1 MGNKERLFKSS
12 TLLTDVKQLIE
23 QSRLRVASVVNSEIS
38 MLYWFVGKR
47 ISEDV
52 LKNERAEYGKQ
63 IVVTLSQELT
73 LVYGKGW
80 GEKQLR
86 HCMRFYQIFPEERIV
101 YTLCRQLTWSH
112 LRMIMFIEDDLRR
125 SSILKCVN
133 RTLERAY
140 PP

>member
-52 LKNERAEYGKQ
+52 LKNE
-63 IVVTLSQELT
+63 LSLIHISEPT
-73 LVYGKGW
+73 
-80 GEKQLR
+80 R
-86 HCMRFYQIFPEERIV
+86 H
-101 YTLCRQLTWSH
+101 
-112 LRMIMFIEDDLRR
+112 
-125 SSILKCVN
+125 
-133 RTLERAY
+133 
-140 PP
+140 